1 MVMLSLP
8 PFQASL
14 RHHPRDRA
22 QCLDTFGR
30 VAKAVV
36 VYVLLFLAQIRRWAG
51 GRSARPGR
59 KWDGPGGMGGWV
71 EVPSG
76 FQRTNLSFGSSS

>member
-1 MVMLSLP
+1 MGALSL
-8 PFQASL
+8 QASL

-22 QCLDTFGR
+22 PCLHTLGR
-30 VAKAVV
+30 AAEAVV
-36 VYVLLFLAQIRRWAG
+36 VCVLLFLAQIRRWTG

-71 EVPSG
+71 VVPSG
-76 FQRTNLSFGSSS
+76 FGGTNLSFRSSS